1 MKTID
6 SNTHISIESKAPLSH
21 THATTLS
28 LLYLPVIGKEAFSLY
43 MLFQSLL
50 ERSTLKSPSY
60 THAFIYDMLGVCPEG
75 FVNARKT
82 LEAVGLIETYVKDDA
97 YLMECY
103 MPLSADAFIKD
114 SPFAPYLYKA
124 IGEERYKDLI
134 AHFKITKTRHSDY
147 TRKSVAFSDVFP
159 PVKPTPTTRSQYV
172 EPVSGKVSV
181 NTDLDLDLVL
191 EGIPSSLLKAK
202 GRTKNAKDKLASMAY
217 IYNFD
222 EEALQD
228 AIRKS
233 LKEDGT
239 IDFKTLSKYA
249 QENYRKTRGPVTRK
263 TDNASLAYFKEVHPR
278 TLLEDL
284 TGQKVPAA
292 DLKVIDRLTS
302 ETDMPLEVINVMI
315 AYVLKELDQ
324 QFPVYNYFEKVVAEW
339 KRLNIKTAADAI
351 NHVEKRLRKKRE
363 PKKQS
368 RGYGYNKKS
377 QPIDTS
383 VGWFKDYLKEGKE

>member
-6 SNTHISIESKAPLSH
+6 SATELKIESKAPLSH
-21 THATTLS
+21 TQAHTLS
-28 LLYLPVIGKEAFSLY
+28 LLYLPVIGKDAFALY
-43 MLFQSLL
+43 MLFHGLI

-60 THAFIYDMLGVCPEG
+60 THAFIYDMLSIRPES
-75 FVNARKT
+75 FINARKT
-82 LEAVGLIETYVKDDA
+82 LEAVGLIETYIKDDS
-97 YLMECY
+97 YLIECY

-124 IGEERYKDLI
+124 IGEDRYKDLVM
-134 AHFKITKTRHSDY
+134 HFKITKTRHSDL
-147 TRKSVAFSDVFP
+147 TCKSAAFSDVFP
-159 PVKPTPTTRSQYV
+159 PVKPTPITRSQYV
-172 EPVSGKVSV
+172 EPVSGKINV
-181 NTDLDLDLVL
+181 NSDLDLDLVL
-191 EGIPSSLLKAK
+191 EGIPSSLLHAK
-202 GRTKNAKDKLASMAY
+202 GRTQNVKDKLASMAY
-217 IYNFD
+217 IYNYD

-228 AIRKS
+228 TIKKS
-233 LKEDGT
+233 LTSEGT
-239 IDFKTLSKYA
+239 IDFKRLTRYA
-249 QENYRKTRGPVTRK
+249 QDHYQTTRGPIKKK

-292 DLKVIDRLTS
+292 DLKVIDRLTTD
-302 ETDMPLEVINVMI
+302 TDMPLEVINVMI

-324 QFPVYNYFEKVVAEW
+324 QFPVYNYFEKIVAEW
-339 KRLNIKTAADAI
+339 KRLGIAKAEDAI

-363 PKKQS
+363 PKKS
-368 RGYGYNKKS
+368 YRGYNKKS